1 MKASSPSGR
10 GPGRAARVAL
20 AVALCLASSLL
31 LAGLVHPTAEVAAHP
46 TQPIVDIQGSA
57 FSPQVIIVSPGIA
70 VRWVNRDRAQHT
82 VTGVDNATAL
92 RSPVLNVGEDFEY
105 TFTQPGTYRYVC
117 SLHPNMTGEVRVV
130 GEVAFAETG
139 FNVRGPFLAFW
150 QTHGL
155 DFGDPNV
162 SYRESLAL
170 FGYPISGE
178 QQEQL
183 EDGTTYT
190 VQYFERARLEY
201 HLESL
206 QTDFGV
212 QLGQFGRRLH
222 PADPPVGAQPGA
234 MYFAQTGHN
243 LSGRFRAYWE
253 GNGGLA
259 IFGYPLSEEFTETL
273 EDGRPYLVQYFER
286 VRLEYHPQNPVPYDV
301 LLGQFGYLILQ
312 GGR

>member
-1 MKASSPSGR
+1 MNASSPSRR

-31 LAGLVHPTAEVAAHP
+31 LAGLVGRPAEVSAHP
-46 TQPIVDIQGSA
+46 TQPIVEIQNSA
-57 FSPQVIIVSPGIA
+57 FVPQVLVLTPGA
-70 VRWVNRDRAQHT
+70 TVRWVNRDRMQHT
-82 VTGVDNATAL
+82 VVGLDHASAL
-92 RSPVLNVGEDFEY
+92 RSPELNVGEEFEF
-105 TFTQPGTYRYVC
+105 TFNEPGTYRYVC
-117 SLHPNMTGEVRVV
+117 SIHPNMTGEIRVV
-130 GEVAFAETG
+130 GAVDFPETG
-139 FNVRGPFLAFW
+139 FTVRGPFLSFW

-155 DFGDPNV
+155 EFGDPNV

-178 QQEQL
+178 IQEQL
-183 EDGTTYT
+183 EDGNTYT
-190 VQYFERARLEY
+190 VQYFERARFEY

-212 QLGQFGRRLH
+212 LLGQFGRRLH
-222 PADPPVGAQPGA
+222 PADPPVDPLPGA
-234 MYFAQTGHN
+234 THFRETGHN
-243 LSGRFRAYWE
+243 VGGRFRQFWQQ
-253 GNGGLA
+253 NGGLA
-259 IFGYPLSEEFTETL
+259 IFGYPISEEFTETL

-286 VRLEYHPQNPVPYDV
+286 VRLEYHPENPAPYDV